1 MAKHED
7 ILRDRVAPF
16 VDGLEQEGYEA
27 SIFGVQDHSIKV
39 AITEEGRSIGPA
51 VVYYK
56 SSEDTF
62 SIKGHEMRDR
72 SHFDSIKQVFYA
84 SEKTDI
90 GPGYHAFVDGSFQ
103 NDCIGYGWV
112 VYRND
117 KLQAEDWGTVDQFK
131 SMQQVVGE
139 LKATVEVLNWC
150 VSQEVDAVDLHYDY
164 EGIEKWAIGDWKTK
178 NALTKRYANLMDS
191 LLINV
196 NWVKEEAHSGVTGN
210 ERADRLAGKGCQS
223 SDGSTE
229 RETTGLVTE
238 LRAEVNRFLEYVE
251 SEQLPGE
258 VGLSAEEVM
267 NQNFYRIN
275 VVKGENV
282 VGRFD
287 LYNTTN
293 KSLEPRLDSFE
304 SASLRETVKE
314 VWEWY
319 RLEKQFPKEE
329 EIAIQAA
336 RHYHEVYK
344 PYRELPRIDMSPF
357 AEALEHAYA
366 LIRDEDISLD
376 EYRTDFDSLEE
387 HLQRLDRAASNTSIT
402 N

>member
-7 ILRDRVAPF
+7 VLRDRVAPF
-16 VDGLEQEGYEA
+16 VNRLEQGGYEA
-27 SIFGVQDHSIKV
+27 SVFGVQDYSIKV
-39 AITEEGRSIGPA
+39 AITEDGRNVGPV

-112 VYRND
+112 VYRDD
-117 KLQAEDWGTVDQFK
+117 KLQAEDWGTVDQFE

-139 LKATVEVLNWC
+139 LKAAVEALNWC
-150 VSQEVDAVDLHYDY
+150 VSQEVDTVDLHYDY
-164 EGIEKWAIGDWKTK
+164 EGIEKWAIGEWKTK
-178 NALTKRYANLMDS
+178 NALTKRYASLMDS
-191 LLINV
+191 LSIEV
-196 NWVKEEAHSGVTGN
+196 NWVKEEAHTGVIGN

-223 SDGSTE
+223 NGSPDTD
-229 RETTGLVTE
+229 LISE
-238 LRAEVNRFLEYVE
+238 LREEADRFLEYVE
-251 SEQLPGE
+251 SEQLLDE
-258 VGLSAEEVM
+258 AELSAEKVM
-267 NQNFYRIN
+267 NEDFYRIN
-275 VVKGENV
+275 VLEGENV

-293 KSLEPRLDSFE
+293 KRLEPQLDSFE
-304 SASLRETVKE
+304 SISLRDAIEE
-314 VWEWY
+314 IWEWY

-329 EIAIQAA
+329 DIAIQTAH
-336 RHYHEVYK
+336 HYYEVYK
-344 PYRELPRIDMSPF
+344 PYRELPRIDMSAF
-357 AEALEHAYA
+357 AEALEQAYA
-366 LIRDEDISLD
+366 VIRDEDISLG
-376 EYRTDFDSLEE
+376 EHRTDFDALEE
-387 HLQRLDRAASNTSIT
+387 HLQRLDYASNDTSHLS